1 MNDYDK
7 MIANK
12 IENGLVDLENFISEE
27 DHEMIKRMLIR
38 IELLINVLRE
48 INTISKCELT
58 ARKIMLYINSYDNL
72 FNKYL
77 FSLIR

>member
-1 MNDYDK
+1 MNYYDE

-12 IENGLVDLENFISEE
+12 IENALVDLEDYIKEE

-38 IELLINVLRE
+38 TELLINVLRD
-48 INTISKCELT
+48 INTISKSELT
-58 ARKIMLYINSYDNL
+58 AKKIMLYLNSYDNL